1 MQQASLNSPSPA
13 AADGS
18 AVIDAIWQAVQGQA
32 LDLIRTEPALA
43 TLVGRRVIAHARFEA
58 ALSALVVEIL
68 ATPFLPA
75 SLLSPLMERIVADDH
90 GIAHAAALDLRA
102 VVERDPAV
110 DGMLRPFLLYP
121 GFHALQIHRAA
132 NHLWLGGRR
141 DMARLFQSIASQRFS
156 IDIHPLAKIGRGI
169 FIDHGVGVVIGE
181 TAVLESNVSILQ
193 EVTLGGSGRTA
204 QRRHPH
210 IREGVLLAAGAIL
223 LGPIEV
229 GAASKVGAGS
239 LVTNSVPSRRT
250 IVGVP
255 GTLVGATAGEAPAFT
270 LDHALPD

>member
-1 MQQASLNSPSPA
+1 MQQASWNSTSPI
-13 AADGS
+13 ADDRS
-18 AVIDAIWQAVQGQA
+18 VIDATWQAIQSQA
-32 LDLIRTEPALA
+32 LNLIRTEPALA
-43 TLVGRRVIAHARFEA
+43 TLLGRRVIAHARFEA
-58 ALSALVVEIL
+58 ALSAMVVEIL
-68 ATPFLPA
+68 TAPLLPA
-75 SLLSPLMERIVADDH
+75 PLLSPLMERIVADDPS
-90 GIAHAAALDLRA
+90 IAHAAAFDLRA

-121 GFHALQIHRAA
+121 GFHALQIYRAA

-141 DMARLFQSIASQRFS
+141 DMARLFQSIAAQRFS
-156 IDIHPLAKIGRGI
+156 IDIHPSARIGHGV

-181 TAVLESNVSILQ
+181 TAVLENNISILQ

-210 IREGVLLAAGAIL
+210 VREGVLLSAGAIL

-229 GAASKVGAGS
+229 GAASKIGAGS
-239 LVTNSVPSRRT
+239 LVTTSVPSRRT
-250 IVGVP
+250 MVGVP
-255 GTLVGATAGEAPAFT
+255 GTLVGATDGEAPAFT